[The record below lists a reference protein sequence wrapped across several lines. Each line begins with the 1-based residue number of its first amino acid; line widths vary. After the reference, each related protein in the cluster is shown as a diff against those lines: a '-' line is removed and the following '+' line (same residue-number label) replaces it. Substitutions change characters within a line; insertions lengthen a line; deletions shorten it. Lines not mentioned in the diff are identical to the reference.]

1 MAATDAFE
9 SALAK
14 FSPVERQAL
23 AEYIA
28 NVREQLEM
36 ARSEDARIRLLEMFL
51 QESHDRLEGVR

>member
-1 MAATDAFE
+1 MAATDTFE

-28 NVREQLEM
+28 NVREQLQM
-36 ARSEDARIRLLEMFL
+36 ARSEDARIRLLELFL
-51 QESHDRLEGVR
+51 EECHERLEGVR

>member
-51 QESHDRLEGVR
+51 QEAHDRLEGVR